1 LKKDEIGVTH
11 HLGRGVQMGQVLR
24 RRVTLDSPFDLDVT
38 VDSWVFPD
46 IQPTPEW
53 KAPGQFGRCLPV
65 EGRQVPVRVVQ
76 LRKGARPQLAIEW
89 PATWSGDE
97 DALVQRV
104 AWLLGWDVETKPVL
118 RVLRAD
124 PTLARIAEPLSGLR
138 PFTQPTFL
146 EALVKAVLQQQV
158 TYRFACQMSREL
170 VLRHGTH
177 VELGSVLLHG
187 FPPAERLAGL
197 SDADLRDCKVGYK
210 APYVREIAQ
219 RITGGTLDLDAV
231 AQKEAHQALRELD
244 ELPGVGRW
252 TAELAVLSGLRR
264 LEVFPKDDL
273 GIRNIISTL
282 YLHGK
287 PAKRKEVEA
296 VAERWGTDAPLVLY
310 YLMCA
315 QVLHLL

>member
-1 LKKDEIGVTH
+1 
-11 HLGRGVQMGQVLR
+11 MGQVSR

-38 VDSWVFPD
+38 VDSWVFLD
-46 IQPTPEW
+46 VQPTPEW
-53 KAPGQFGRCLPV
+53 KVPGRFGRCLPV
-65 EGRQVPVRVVQ
+65 DRQQVPVRVAQ
-76 LRKGARPQLAIEW
+76 LRKGVRPQLEIEW
-89 PATWSGDE
+89 PAPWSGDE

-104 AWLLGWDVETKPVL
+104 GWLLGWDVETKPVL
-118 RVLRAD
+118 KALRAD
-124 PTLARIAEPLSGLR
+124 PVLAHLAEPLAGLR
-138 PFTQPTFL
+138 PFTQPTFA

-170 VLRHGTH
+170 VLRHGDH
-177 VELGSVLLHG
+177 IELGAGLLHG
-187 FPPAERLAGL
+187 FPSAERLATL
-197 SDADLRDCKVGYK
+197 SDAELRACKVGYK
-210 APYVREIAQ
+210 ARYVREIAH
-219 RITGGTLDLDAV
+219 RIATKTLNLDDL
-231 AQKEAHQALRELD
+231 AQKDEAAVLRALD

-273 GIRNIISTL
+273 GIRNIVSAL

-287 PAKRKEVEA
+287 PAQRNQVES

-315 QVLHLL
+315 QVLHLV

>member
-1 LKKDEIGVTH
+1 
-11 HLGRGVQMGQVLR
+11 MGQVLR

-38 VDSWVFPD
+38 IDSWVFPD
-46 IQPTPEW
+46 VQPTPEW
-53 KAPGQFGRCLPV
+53 KVPGQFGRCLPV
-65 EGRQVPVRVVQ
+65 EGQQVPIRVIQ
-76 LRKGARPQLAIEW
+76 LRKGTRPELELEW
-89 PATWSGDE
+89 PAAWPGDE

-104 AWLLGWDVETKPVL
+104 GWLLGWDVETKPVL

-124 PTLARIAEPLSGLR
+124 PVLARLAEPLAGLR

-146 EALVKAVLQQQV
+146 EALIKSVLQQQV

-177 VELGSVLLHG
+177 VQLGSLLLHG
-187 FPPAERLAGL
+187 FPPAERLATL
-197 SDADLRDCKVGYK
+197 SDAELRDCKVGYK
-210 APYVREIAQ
+210 ARYVHAIAQ
-219 RITGGTLDLDAV
+219 RTNAKTLNLDALT
-231 AQKEAHQALRELD
+231 QKDVRSVLRELD

-264 LEVFPKDDL
+264 LEVFPQDDL

-287 PAKRKEVEA
+287 PAKRKEVES

-315 QVLHLL
+315 QVLHLI